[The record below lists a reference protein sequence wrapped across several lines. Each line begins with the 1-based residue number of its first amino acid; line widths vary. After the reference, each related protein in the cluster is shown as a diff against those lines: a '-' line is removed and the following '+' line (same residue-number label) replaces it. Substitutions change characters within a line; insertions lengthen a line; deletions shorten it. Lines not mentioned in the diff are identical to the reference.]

1 MSKLQEI
8 QLMMMFNDDLF
19 GLILLPILVIF
30 SYLLGMLIGLTDKR
44 PEIKEE
50 VAREILEGF
59 IVKALD
65 KNHSHYE
72 KMKKK
77 YL

>member
-19 GLILLPILVIF
+19 GLILLPILLILA
-30 SYLLGMLIGLTDKR
+30 YLLGILMGLASQR